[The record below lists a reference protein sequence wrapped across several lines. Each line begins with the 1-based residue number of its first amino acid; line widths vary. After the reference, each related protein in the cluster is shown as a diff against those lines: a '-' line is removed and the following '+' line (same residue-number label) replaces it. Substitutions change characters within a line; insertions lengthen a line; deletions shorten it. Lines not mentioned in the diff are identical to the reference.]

1 MSALVS
7 ASFWYWYYVQ
17 TKSRAEAVALE
28 NLVRQHYHCL
38 FPQIRRVNPATGS
51 QPRKSLIAPLWNLE
65 NLICLARAYDEQ
77 RQIIGYEGQWIL
89 AFAGMTSKNPV
100 IRVSLYFHA
109 TSSSLSIPPTNLDAH
124 PILHWRGLPD
134 AFCGPARERGRSN
147 HCPPAPRCR
156 RRRCDRCLTPSH
168 PHR

>member
-65 NLICLARAYDEQ
+65 KPHLSGQSLRRATPNHWVRRTMDSRFRGNDEQ
-77 RQIIGYEGQWIL
+77 
-89 AFAGMTSKNPV
+89 K
-100 IRVSLYFHA
+100 
-109 TSSSLSIPPTNLDAH
+109 SSYSSFPLFPRYVFFSVDPTYK
-124 PILHWRGLPD
+124 P
-134 AFCGPARERGRSN
+134 
-147 HCPPAPRCR
+147 
-156 RRRCDRCLTPSH
+156 
-168 PHR
+168 